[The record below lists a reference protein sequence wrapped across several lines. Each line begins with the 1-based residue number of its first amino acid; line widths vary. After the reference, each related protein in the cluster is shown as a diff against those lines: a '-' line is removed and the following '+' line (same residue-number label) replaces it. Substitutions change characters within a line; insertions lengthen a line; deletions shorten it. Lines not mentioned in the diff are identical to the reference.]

1 MLRSIVSS
9 QFTLSRRMFLGQFA
23 VFFLCFLVPF
33 AAQIFAQ
40 RTHVVVLLNWL
51 CFATSFFLFL
61 FELNSM
67 SHFWSYVS
75 SFWNL
80 NDLLWFIFYS
90 LYFSSVGCVGVDS
103 FLGGQVIDIEI
114 KDSKTPIPKYQEVIT
129 KEEAAKLVYHQD
141 TLPHQFHSDERQRI
155 L

>member
-1 MLRSIVSS
+1 
-9 QFTLSRRMFLGQFA
+9 MFLGQFA

-141 TLPHQFHSDERQRI
+141 ALPHQFHSDERQRI